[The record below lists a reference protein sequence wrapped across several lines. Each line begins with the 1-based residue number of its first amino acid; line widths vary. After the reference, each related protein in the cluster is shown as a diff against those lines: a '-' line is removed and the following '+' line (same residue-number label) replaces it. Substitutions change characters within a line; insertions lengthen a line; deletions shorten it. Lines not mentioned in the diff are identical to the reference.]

1 MTSTDAVIFDFDGV
15 IVDTERLHFDAFLDV
30 FEPMGLGLSFEE
42 YEEDYIGF
50 DDRGAFR
57 ARFSQAGID
66 VDAARI
72 DALCVEKGE
81 AYLKRLLAAPPAPFP
96 GFFDLLDQVAGLGPV
111 AINTSAIRA
120 DIDPLLKQWDVE
132 DRFAVITTA
141 DDVEF
146 GKPDPAGYRL
156 TVERLRNRFSQPI
169 REERTLVFEDT
180 PAGIQAAL
188 GAGLRV
194 IGIGQS
200 LPLEALHQAHDRVP
214 DLLSLL
220 GDGFAARVAGVLGE
234 GA

>member
-1 MTSTDAVIFDFDGV
+1 MKPALVRGMAGCGFLLGVVVCADPIYIDDPRVKTGDAV
-15 IVDTERLHFDAFLDV
+15 EHR
-30 FEPMGLGLSFEE
+30 
-42 YEEDYIGF
+42 
-50 DDRGAFR
+50 
-57 ARFSQAGID
+57 
-66 VDAARI
+66 
-72 DALCVEKGE
+72 
-81 AYLKRLLAAPPAPFP
+81 
-96 GFFDLLDQVAGLGPV
+96 
-111 AINTSAIRA
+111 
-120 DIDPLLKQWDVE
+120 DVE

-141 DDVEF
+141 NDVEF